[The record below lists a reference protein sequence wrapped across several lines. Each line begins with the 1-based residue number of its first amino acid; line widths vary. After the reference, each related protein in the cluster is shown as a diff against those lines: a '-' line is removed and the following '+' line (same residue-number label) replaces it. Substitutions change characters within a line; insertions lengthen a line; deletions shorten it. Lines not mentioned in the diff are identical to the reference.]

1 MGKKVDARDAL
12 FAGSEPQLRLQL
24 GELTASEMRAV
35 KVVVNLMRPNERERE
50 ILQCMVDAWVDAD
63 LPLPGDVSVGEAYEV
78 LRRFGLG
85 VAGVDEHLALTQ
97 AAAERLESGD
107 A

>member
-1 MGKKVDARDAL
+1 MAKVDPRDAL
-12 FAGSEPQLRLQL
+12 FAGSGSQLRLQL
-24 GELTASEMRAV
+24 GELTAGEMRAV
-35 KVVVNLMRPNERERE
+35 KAVIGLLKLNERECE

-63 LPLPGDVSVGEAYEV
+63 LPLPGDVSVGEARDV